1 MRISKTPYVLLI
13 TLYASLV
20 SRSHFRLPNQGDD
33 LFRPLGS
40 EEVLSH
46 FRVAHQPAGA
56 GEESQMLRHGGCDQ
70 QEKQLGGLRVYGAVR
85 DALVVPAKNNHR
97 LFDEADEG
105 IAGMGQ
111 GDTVADSCA
120 VELLAFL
127 QGAKQDSLGFGAG
140 GDFRNPAHQLV
151 QHVVPLTPAQTKL
164 DGRRGY
170 QIADQKALGFENCHR
185 ATS

>member
-1 MRISKTPYVLLI
+1 MRRDSLNVMRISKTPYVLLI

-33 LFRPLGS
+33 LFRPLGR

-70 QEKQLGGLRVYGAVR
+70 QEKQLGGLRVDGAVR
-85 DALVVPAKNNHR
+85 YPLVVPAKNDHW
-97 LFDEADEG
+97 LFDEANER
-105 IAGMGQ
+105 IARVGQ
-111 GDTVADSCA
+111 GDTVANSGA

-127 QGAKQDSLGFGAG
+127 QSAKQSLLSFRAS
-140 GDFRNPAHQLV
+140 GDFWNPADELI
-151 QHVVPLTPAQTKL
+151 QHIVLLTPTQTKL
-164 DGRRGY
+164 DGRRGN
-170 QIADQKALGFENCHR
+170 QVAD
-185 ATS
+185 